1 MFNNFTPA
9 MLDLFASS
17 LWETLIMVGI
27 SGLVGAGRTELARA
41 ILGIDR
47 IDSGEIFVHGKK
59 VHYRSFREAIHDGL
73 GLIPEDRK
81 LQGLVQIFSVKRNI
95 CMVSMDKIIRH
106 GIVREKLETQY
117 AEEYAHKLRVATP
130 TLDTQVQY
138 LSGGNQQKVV
148 VAKWLLQNSEI
159 LFLDEPT
166 RGIDVGAKAEIYGLI
181 NVLVEQGRTVIMIS
195 SEMPEILGMC
205 DRIVVL
211 HEGKKMGELLRG
223 EATQEKIMALC
234 V

>member
-1 MFNNFTPA
+1 M
-9 MLDLFASS
+9 
-17 LWETLIMVGI
+17 
-27 SGLVGAGRTELARA
+27 
-41 ILGIDR
+41 
-47 IDSGEIFVHGKK
+47 
-59 VHYRSFREAIHDGL
+59 
-73 GLIPEDRK
+73 
-81 LQGLVQIFSVKRNI
+81 
-95 CMVSMDKIIRH
+95 
-106 GIVREKLETQY
+106 
-117 AEEYAHKLRVATP
+117 
-130 TLDTQVQY
+130 
-138 LSGGNQQKVV
+138 
-148 VAKWLLQNSEI
+148 LQNSEI

-211 HEGKKMGELLRG
+211 HEGKKMGELLRE

>member
-1 MFNNFTPA
+1 MK
-9 MLDLFASS
+9 
-17 LWETLIMVGI
+17 
-27 SGLVGAGRTELARA
+27 SGLALVPEERRKEGVLISEPVCENITIAALQKYCNLFSMVNRRKEKKDA
-41 ILGIDR
+41 IQMIKDLGIKTP
-47 IDSGEIFVHGKK
+47 SENQ
-59 VHYRSFREAIHDGL
+59 A
-73 GLIPEDRK
+73 
-81 LQGLVQIFSVKRNI
+81 
-95 CMVSMDKIIRH
+95 
-106 GIVREKLETQY
+106 
-117 AEEYAHKLRVATP
+117 VA
-130 TLDTQVQY
+130 L

-181 NVLVEQGRTVIMIS
+181 NILVEQGRTVIMIS

-211 HEGKKMGELLRG
+211 HEGKKMGELLRE